1 MKDLSYQESLQHPQF
16 CSTSDAS
23 LSFPVGVIVPT
34 FNRPDALL
42 QCLQHLEKQSWK
54 DFETVV
60 LDDGSADET
69 RRVVEDYSTRT
80 TLSLRYIRQENS
92 GPAKARNHAISLLR
106 SPVCIMIGDDIF
118 ASPNFVLN
126 HLKLHEQLPS
136 EDVVGLGY
144 TRWEETGQK
153 VTPFMRWLDS
163 DGLQF
168 AYGDL
173 MRGTQPSW
181 RHFYTSNLS
190 LKTARLRRQPFHE
203 GFRKAAMEDIEL
215 GYRMTMQGGLDVH
228 FIPEAVAEHLHP
240 TTVEQACRRMVG
252 VGAASYIFEELWP
265 QQRAPQT
272 HGAIKTFVR
281 NQLMEERWRLPL
293 LRRVASGLTRV
304 WCPNPLLTVVLG
316 LHHTLGYQ
324 KEEASRQAAKGA
336 NTSG

>member
-1 MKDLSYQESLQHPQF
+1 MNDSATAEINSRTGNADLVHRTE
-16 CSTSDAS
+16 
-23 LSFPVGVIVPT
+23 FPIGVIIPT

-42 QCLQHLEKQSWK
+42 CCLQHLEAQTWKQ
-54 DFETVV
+54 FEVV
-60 LDDGSADET
+60 VIDDGSSDDT
-69 RRVVEDYSTRT
+69 RRMVEEYSAQTP
-80 TLSLRYIRQENS
+80 LALRYVRQDNS
-92 GPAKARNHAISLLR
+92 GPARARNHAISLLR
-106 SPVCIMIGDDIF
+106 SHVCIMIGDDIF
-118 ASPNFVLN
+118 ASPDFVLS
-126 HLKLHEQLPS
+126 HLNLHNRLGGE
-136 EDVVGLGY
+136 EVAGLGY
-144 TRWEETGQK
+144 TRWSEKGQN
-153 VTPFMRWLDS
+153 VTPFMHWLDS
-163 DGLQF
+163 NGLQF
-168 AYGDL
+168 DYVNL
-173 MRGTQPSW
+173 SRGTLPTW

-228 FIPEAVAEHLHP
+228 FIPEAIAEHLHP
-240 TTVEQACRRMVG
+240 TSVEQACRRMVG
-252 VGAASYIFEELWP
+252 VGAASYLFEELWP

-316 LHHTLGYQ
+316 LHHTLGYR